1 MTPEGWTRL
10 LARQVL
16 VVVALLTGAWSHEDR
31 EFGNTT
37 QGTITT
43 LREAD
48 PAGIFDD
55 LFVDSSSNSSFD
67 PHAFALEG
75 RQRWPEGP
83 RMFNAPHSHNVWTD
97 WIHVSADDIT
107 GQSKIVTKSTAVWWK
122 HDGYMGKGTY
132 SDNTG
137 CEDLCHVVDS
147 KNDAD
152 LLVSLLS
159 PEPKVRKDQHTVHF
173 TRESLSST
181 GRAEHISQFDLTM
194 DTSPLSNIP
203 IASMP
208 AEFWKTMHEMPIPTL
223 SNLKTRKLAVWAA
236 SNCGGEWDRVEYLK
250 ELSQYMHI
258 DFPGSCLNNAED
270 SLSRAKYTS
279 NAQMY
284 VDYLFVF
291 GFHNA
296 LDNAN
301 IDEKLPLPLL
311 GNSVNVVMQHDIGYY
326 FAPGNHS
333 FVDAS
338 RFKSPKELAAYLLYL
353 QDHLDEYLTYFDY
366 RHNETKPT
374 RVLDAIQN
382 VSIYQKGNLCRL
394 CACVS
399 DPKCLQKR
407 NVTQRGYGN
416 TAPSQQA

>member
-1 MTPEGWTRL
+1 VISHGIAPKQM
-10 LARQVL
+10 LACWDAT
-16 VVVALLTGAWSHEDR
+16 VVAAAAAAQQAAAAAQPEEAAHLRREPADGA
-31 EFGNTT
+31 G
-37 QGTITT
+37 
-43 LREAD
+43 A
-48 PAGIFDD
+48 AGGAGA
-55 LFVDSSSNSSFD
+55 VDSSSNSSFD

-75 RQRWPEGP
+75 RHRWPEGP
-83 RMFNAPHSHNVWTD
+83 RMFNAPHRTPVWTD

-107 GQSKIVTKSTAVWWK
+107 GRSKIVTKSTAVWWK
-122 HDGYMGKGTY
+122 RTRGETY
-132 SDNTG
+132 DDNTG
-137 CEDLCHVVDS
+137 CEDLCHVVES

-173 TRESLSST
+173 TRESVMYKD
-181 GRAEHISQFDLTM
+181 GGQHISQFDLTM
-194 DTSPLSNIP
+194 DMSPLSNIP
-203 IASMP
+203 IVPMP
-208 AEFWKTMHEMPIPTL
+208 ADFWKTMHEMPIPTL

-236 SNCGGEWDRVEYLK
+236 SNCGGEWDRVGYLK

-258 DFPGSCLNNAED
+258 DFPGRCLHNTKD
-270 SLSRAKYTS
+270 SLSRAKYTN

-284 VDYLFVF
+284 ADYLFVF

-301 IDEKLPLPLL
+301 IDEKLFLPFQ

-407 NVTQRGYGN
+407 KVTQRGYEN
-416 TAPSQQA
+416 TASSQQA